1 MDDITSMRFVGT
13 LVALTHSILINLF
26 IKLELNILLLPPP
39 LSIVLVPNTFLH
51 MFVKFYGYWKGLY
64 FVHQH
69 GVKRQGGRRWFFV
82 HSVNKNSLGWK
93 RDVITLRNSSCDKL

>member
-51 MFVKFYGYWKGLY
+51 MFVKFYGGIGKVYILSNNMALSGTE
-64 FVHQH
+64 VE
-69 GVKRQGGRRWFFV
+69 GGFSFA
-82 HSVNKNSLGWK
+82 L
-93 RDVITLRNSSCDKL
+93 